1 MKAFQ
6 KNSTWD
12 FPGGPVVKTPALLM
26 KGVQIRSLVKNLQR
40 GGVGMGDLTKGG
52 ERIPLQG
59 HLQGLVVGLQS
70 N

>member
-6 KNSTWD
+6 KDPTWD

-26 KGVQIRSLVKNLQR
+26 KGVQTRSLVNNLQR
-40 GGVGMGDLTKGG
+40 GGVGMGDLTNGG
-52 ERIPLQG
+52 ERTPLQG
-59 HLQGLVVGLQS
+59 RLQGLVFGLQS